1 MSRSGFFNK
10 IPWKAFLEGQKSI
23 SCHGYVLLD
32 AYCCHFLH
40 SFYIVVSD
48 LEGNIVPWRHPC
60 KPLAEIR
67 NRFKGKT
74 YFLEITMILGQTINK
89 TGTDSK

>member
-10 IPWKAFLEGQKSI
+10 VPGQSILGGNKYI

-40 SFYIVVSD
+40 FFYIIISYLRVHCAMAPLLQNPCEEQREIQVED
-48 LEGNIVPWRHPC
+48 L
-60 KPLAEIR
+60 
-67 NRFKGKT
+67 F
-74 YFLEITMILGQTINK
+74 F
-89 TGTDSK
+89 